1 MVSLH
6 DFAGIKKVVLYFY
19 PKDFT
24 MGCTAETKMFSEKY
38 DDVLAMGAEV
48 LGISSDSEES
58 HGRFA
63 QECGVR
69 FPMLADAGGKVRDIY
84 GAKGTFGIPGRV
96 TFVIDKQGVVRHV
109 FSSQLRPKSHT
120 SEAIEALKAIQ
131 D

>member
-48 LGISSDSEES
+48 LGISSDSGES

-84 GAKGTFGIPGRV
+84 GAKGAFGIPGRV

-109 FSSQLRPKSHT
+109 FSCQLRPKSHT
-120 SEAIEALKAIQ
+120 SEAIEALKTIQ